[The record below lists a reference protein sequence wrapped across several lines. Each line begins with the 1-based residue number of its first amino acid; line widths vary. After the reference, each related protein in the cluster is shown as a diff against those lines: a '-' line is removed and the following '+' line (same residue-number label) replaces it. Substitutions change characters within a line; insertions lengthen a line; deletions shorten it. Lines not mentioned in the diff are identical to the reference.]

1 MIADR
6 KAGSSRLKYWFEP
19 GVSLSILSFSS
30 APSSGLLL
38 FAGLVVASLDIALQW
53 KRPPPLSTSC
63 RPPLSRQQPP
73 SLTLLFRESRRIT
86 SMVKPTKP
94 KILHSPNA
102 PQPSHPV
109 LRPILA
115 RPSSSSTPF
124 WRNWSGKSLR
134 ENLAMGIAIVV
145 E

>member
-53 KRPPPLSTSC
+53 KHPPPLSTSC

-94 KILHSPNA
+94 KYCTLLTPPNLLI
-102 PQPSHPV
+102 QFYDQYS
-109 LRPILA
+109 LA
-115 RPSSSSTPF
+115 LPPHQLYFGATGLVNRC
-124 WRNWSGKSLR
+124 GK
-134 ENLAMGIAIVV
+134 I
-145 E
+145 

>member
-53 KRPPPLSTSC
+53 KHPPPLSTSC

-73 SLTLLFRESRRIT
+73 SLTLLFEHHGVLLLWS
-86 SMVKPTKP
+86 S
-94 KILHSPNA
+94 LQNPNTA
-102 PQPSHPV
+102 LS
-109 LRPILA
+109 
-115 RPSSSSTPF
+115 
-124 WRNWSGKSLR
+124 
-134 ENLAMGIAIVV
+134 
-145 E
+145 